1 MKLVFAALVLVVL
14 SGCAIAPQVLET
26 PRFITHADAPGAN
39 QAEVHGRALEFLQQP
54 LRAVHFTVKYADE
67 SRGRIIAMGTTN
79 FTQKAALLNSIIHPV
94 HFSVVV
100 DSVDGRGRMSIGTS
114 IFINEQY
121 QKEVRRD
128 FHDDF
133 NLLLQDYKHYVE
145 TGGEWAKHA
154 DW

>member
-1 MKLVFAALVLVVL
+1 MRLVFAAMVLALL
-14 SGCAIAPQVLET
+14 SGCSIAPQVLET
-26 PRFITHADAPGAN
+26 PRFIAHAEAPGAN

-67 SRGRIIAMGTTN
+67 SRGRIIAMGATS
-79 FTQKAALLNSIIHPV
+79 FTQKAALLDSITHPV
-94 HFSVVV
+94 YFSVVV
-100 DSVDGRGRMSIGTS
+100 DSADGRGRMSIGSS
-114 IFINEQY
+114 IFINEQH
-121 QKEVRRD
+121 QKEIRRD
-128 FHDDF
+128 FHDKF